1 MTIIDGKLVSTAVL
15 KEVSKQ
21 VERLKEENLEPCLA
35 VIIVGN
41 DSASRV
47 YVNNK
52 KRRCAE
58 VGIKSLE
65 FALDENVSQKKLLEL
80 IGELNGNSDIDGIL
94 CQLPLPAHIDE
105 SAVIEAISPKKD
117 VDCFCN
123 VNVGKLWTGKTD
135 FLPCTP
141 AGIIKLLEA
150 YEIDVCGKNCV
161 IVGRSNI
168 VGKPLAAMLLQ
179 KNATVTVCHSKTNNL
194 SKICRSADI
203 IISAVGKE
211 KFITEDM
218 VKNDATVIDVGIN
231 RNKDGKL
238 CGDVDF
244 ENVSKKASFI
254 TPVPGGC
261 GPMTIA
267 VLMENTVKACEIHH
281 KGV

>member
-1 MTIIDGKLVSTAVL
+1 MTIIDGKLVSAAVL

-21 VERLKEENLEPCLA
+21 VERLKEENLKPCLA

-80 IGELNGNSDIDGIL
+80 IGELNENSDVDGIL
-94 CQLPLPAHIDE
+94 CQLPLPSHIDE
-105 SAVIEAISPKKD
+105 SAVIEAIDPKKD

-123 VNVGKLWTGKTD
+123 VNVGKLWTGKAD

-141 AGIIKLLEA
+141 AGVIKLLEA

-194 SKICRSADI
+194 STICRSADI
-203 IISAVGKE
+203 IISAVGRE

-218 VKNDATVIDVGIN
+218 VKNDAVIIDVGIN

-267 VLMENTVKACEIHH
+267 MLMENTVKACEIQH